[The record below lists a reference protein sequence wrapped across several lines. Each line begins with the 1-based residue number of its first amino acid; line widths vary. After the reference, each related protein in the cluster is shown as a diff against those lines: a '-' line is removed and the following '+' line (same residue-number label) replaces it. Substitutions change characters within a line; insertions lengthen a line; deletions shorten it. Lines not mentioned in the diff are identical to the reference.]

1 MYGAIITETDQA
13 PKNQT
18 VSETLYLNA
27 VTKTILHL
35 PAKPPQTR
43 NKAALFLRLYY
54 IIKSSW
60 QQLLRK
66 GLTCFFR

>member
-1 MYGAIITETDQA
+1 MYGAIITDTDQA

-27 VTKTILHL
+27 ITKTILHL
-35 PAKPPQTR
+35 TAKPPQTC
-43 NKAALFLRLYY
+43 NNAVLSLRLYY

-60 QQLLRK
+60 
-66 GLTCFFR
+66 